1 MRGARSAL
9 LAALLAAGVPA
20 ALVSQTADVAAALEL
35 ERQSRP
41 LDAADRFMAVL
52 QRDPAHAVALVG
64 LERTLQAGG
73 AVERIFP
80 YLERA
85 VAAAPNEP
93 LAREIELRVL
103 ANLGRDGDLT
113 AAAERWIAVRPAAP
127 EPYREWSFLVAQR
140 GDLVRARQILE
151 RGHARVG
158 GWALAP
164 ELAQLAVA
172 SGQWVEAAR
181 SWYAA
186 AAGSGSYAN
195 AAGLSLGQVRPDQRA
210 AVLQLLL
217 GELGDPLAR
226 RIAADALLAW
236 GRAGEAWSLLDANL
250 PPAPIEAAAALRR
263 FADRARLVPGV
274 EGARVRG
281 HAYQRLAGFVSG
293 PAVQRARIDAARA
306 FAEAGDRAAAERVL
320 GDIARD
326 PSTAPPG
333 TADAMSALIG
343 LLADAG
349 RPADAERR
357 LADWGQAI
365 PESDREDLRRRIAWA
380 WARAGALGRAD
391 SALGTDSTVGA
402 VALRGWVALFRG
414 DLGLAVDRF
423 RDAGPFAGSREE
435 ATRRTAA
442 AALAQRL
449 GRAQAPDVGGAL
461 LLAVQGDTVRAIA
474 QLERAAGGFAPA
486 GGRADLLAWAGQL
499 ALESADP
506 RAAPLLH
513 AALAADSVGP
523 TAPAAELGLAEL
535 AWRGGRPDEARR
547 RLERVILDYPA
558 SAVVPQARRLLD
570 RVRGAVPNS

>member
-1 MRGARSAL
+1 MRAARNLL
-9 LAALLAAGVPA
+9 LAALLAAVAPGVLTA
-20 ALVSQTADVAAALEL
+20 QTADVAAALDL
-35 ERQSRP
+35 ERQGRA
-41 LDAADRFMAVL
+41 LDAADRFAVVL
-52 QRDPAHAVALVG
+52 RGDPAHAIALRG

-73 AVERIFP
+73 AIERIFP

-85 VAAAPNEP
+85 VAASPDEP

-103 ANLGRDGDLT
+103 ANLGRDGDLV
-113 AAAERWIAVRPAAP
+113 AAAERWIAARPTAP

-140 GDLVRARQILE
+140 GDLVRARAILE
-151 RGHARVG
+151 RGQAQVG
-158 GWALAP
+158 GWALTP

-172 SGQWVEAAR
+172 AGQWVAAAR
-181 SWYAA
+181 YWHAA
-186 AAGSGSYAN
+186 AVGSGSYAN
-195 AAGLSLGQVRPDQRA
+195 AAGLSLGQVRPEQRA

-217 GELGDPLAR
+217 GELGDAVAR

-250 PPAPIEAAAALRR
+250 PPAPLEAAAALRR
-263 FADRARLVPGV
+263 FADRARLVPSP

-281 HAYQRLAGFVSG
+281 LAYERLAGFLSG

-306 FAEAGDRAAAERVL
+306 FADAGDRPAAERLL
-320 GDIARD
+320 GDVARD

-349 RPADAERR
+349 RAADAERR
-357 LADWGQAI
+357 LTEWSAAI
-365 PESDREDLRRRIAWA
+365 PESDREDLLRRIAWA
-380 WARAGALGRAD
+380 WVRAGALDRAD
-391 SALGTDSTVGA
+391 STLGVDSTVAA
-402 VALRGWVALFRG
+402 VALRGWIALFRG
-414 DLGLAVDRF
+414 DLGGAVARF

-449 GRAQAPDVGGAL
+449 GGVQAPDVGRAL
-461 LLAVQGDTVRAIA
+461 LLALQGDTARAIA

-486 GGRADLLAWAGQL
+486 AGRADLLAHAGQL
-499 ALESADP
+499 AFESADR

-513 AALAADSVGP
+513 AALAADSAGP

-535 AWRGGRPDEARR
+535 AWRAGRPDEARR
-547 RLERVILDYPA
+547 RLERVILDYPE

-570 RVRGAVPNS
+570 RVRGGVPNS